1 MGVAKMILI
10 VNLRAV
16 MIVLRWREIPR
27 SWKMKPEQQ
36 EQFLM
41 TPKLTT
47 RGDMLEL
54 VRKKILET

>member
-1 MGVAKMILI
+1 MILI

-54 VRKKILET
+54 VRKKILKT